1 MSLTPAKPY
10 QPTER
15 EASAIEAQLARRKV
29 KRPCPHLQ
37 VKNGQDG
44 NITIEP
50 DHVDLATASKL
61 MLESIGTGSYDFYV
75 GLLEQLSTLNRKGGK
90 VSEAEIN
97 FMLAAI
103 NGIEPR
109 DEAEA
114 MLAAQM
120 TAIHMATINAARYL
134 GSADMLP
141 QHDSATNAL
150 NKLTRT
156 YAMQMETLKKYRR
169 GNEQTVNVKHVHVNE
184 GGQAIV
190 GNVSTREGVQSK
202 PEDQPHAKPLSH
214 ALQSEMQG
222 AFETNRETLPQRR
235 NG

>member
-1 MSLTPAKPY
+1 MSKTPAKPY

-15 EASAIEAQLARRKV
+15 EALAIEAQLARRKA

-37 VKNGQDG
+37 VENGQDG
-44 NITIEP
+44 KITIGP
-50 DHVDLATASKL
+50 DHVDLATATKL
-61 MLESIGTGSYDFYV
+61 MLESVGTCSYDFYV
-75 GLLEQLSTLNRKGGK
+75 RLLEQLSTLSRTNGK
-90 VSEAEIN
+90 VSEADVN

-120 TAIHMATINAARYL
+120 TAIHMATLSAARSL
-134 GSADMLP
+134 ASAEMLP

-150 NKLTRT
+150 TKLTRT

-169 GNEQTVNVKHVHVNE
+169 GGEQTVNVKHVHVNE

-190 GNVSTREGVQSK
+190 GNVSTRE
-202 PEDQPHAKPLSH
+202 
-214 ALQSEMQG
+214 
-222 AFETNRETLPQRR
+222 
-235 NG
+235 